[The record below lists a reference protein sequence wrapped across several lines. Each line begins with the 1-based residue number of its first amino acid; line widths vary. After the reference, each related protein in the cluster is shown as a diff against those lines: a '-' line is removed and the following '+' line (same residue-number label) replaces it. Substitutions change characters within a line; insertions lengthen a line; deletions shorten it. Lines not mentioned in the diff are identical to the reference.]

1 MRQKEAGI
9 PRKLVGFVPN
19 DKRSIAR
26 HGYGVYSVG
35 APSGEV
41 RSGTMSPTLGIPIGT
56 CYLPT
61 GAAKEGNAL
70 EVDIRGKRVPA
81 TVVKTPF
88 YKEASHL

>member
-1 MRQKEAGI
+1 
-9 PRKLVGFVPN
+9 
-19 DKRSIAR
+19 
-26 HGYGVYSVG
+26 VYQG

-41 RSGTMSPTLGIPIGT
+41 RSGTMSPSLGVPIGT

-61 GAAKEGNAL
+61 AAAKEGTQL

-88 YKEASHL
+88 YKEGSHL